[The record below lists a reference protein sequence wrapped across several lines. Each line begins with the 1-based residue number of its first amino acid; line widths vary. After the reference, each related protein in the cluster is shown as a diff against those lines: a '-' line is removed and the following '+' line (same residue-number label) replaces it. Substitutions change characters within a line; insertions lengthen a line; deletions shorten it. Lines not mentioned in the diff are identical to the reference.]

1 MVVLPVGLL
10 AGIDAGLNVT
20 VVAAGLPVAKN
31 VVALTVAPPVVVR
44 LMVNVADVPAV
55 TVAEPGVAAATPKSM
70 PLPVSVNE
78 CGLPGAL
85 SVIVTVAPRAPVA
98 VAFNVTLTTQLAPGA
113 TVAPFVHVVAG
124 EARAK
129 SPALAPPRTAAVMFS
144 GEPPVLLTVTFC
156 AALVE
161 LTVWLLKL
169 SVVAD
174 RVAAGGVEP
183 LSETLCGLFGASSV
197 MVSEAAR
204 VPMAEGVNV
213 TFIVQ
218 LAAGAT
224 IAPMQLP
231 PAMAKS
237 PAFVLVMVTLE
248 MFNVAVPLLVRVTG
262 VGALVVPTACGAKVT
277 LDGFGITAE
286 AVPVPVSGTVCGL
299 PAASSVRLTLA
310 ARAPGAVGVKMT
322 LKVQLVDAGS
332 GPPLGTVQGVPPEP
346 VTVKSPALVPV
357 TLILL
362 TFSVAVPV
370 LVSVTWIGA
379 LLVFTR

>member
-113 TVAPFVHVVAG
+113 TVAPFVH
-124 EARAK
+124 
-129 SPALAPPRTAAVMFS
+129 
-144 GEPPVLLTVTFC
+144 
-156 AALVE
+156 
-161 LTVWLLKL
+161 
-169 SVVAD
+169 VVAD